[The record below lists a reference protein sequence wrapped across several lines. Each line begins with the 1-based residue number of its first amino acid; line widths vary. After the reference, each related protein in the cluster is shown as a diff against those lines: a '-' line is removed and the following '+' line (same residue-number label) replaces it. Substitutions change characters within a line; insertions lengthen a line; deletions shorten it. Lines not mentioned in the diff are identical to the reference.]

1 MPRPP
6 LTSPFPSFSAAVAV
20 TRHIETGRRAVWS
33 LRRLAVAS
41 DLKNSDRR
49 ALTDA
54 AREPGSGMLATD
66 SILEEIEN
74 DLFPESLAVHLSSVA
89 HGTSGSASMASHVN
103 AGTPLKPHD
112 GSTSKGSRHDPL
124 VSALGLG
131 MTASSTG
138 SLQSPESQF
147 SVGGSLSVGGEPPE
161 LSGVA
166 PAGGSG
172 GFGGFGN
179 AMEAERQG
187 DDPAVDAANLT
198 GMTEDLHALSAA
210 SEFELQCSWFEVD
223 DLMVTALHALPA
235 AIPQLSLTRLHHN
248 VVRHHNV

>member
-1 MPRPP
+1 M
-6 LTSPFPSFSAAVAV
+6 
-20 TRHIETGRRAVWS
+20 WS

-49 ALTDA
+49 APTDA

-112 GSTSKGSRHDPL
+112 GSSSKGSRHDPL

-172 GFGGFGN
+172 GFGGFGGFGN
-179 AMEAERQG
+179 AMGAERQG

-223 DLMVTALHALPA
+223 DLMVTALHASPA
-235 AIPQLSLTRLHHN
+235 AIPQLSLTRLHHG

>member
-1 MPRPP
+1 M
-6 LTSPFPSFSAAVAV
+6 AV

-223 DLMVTALHALPA
+223 DLMVMLLHASPA
-235 AIPQLSLTRLHHN
+235 AILQLSPIRLYHSL
-248 VVRHHNV
+248 VRRHDV